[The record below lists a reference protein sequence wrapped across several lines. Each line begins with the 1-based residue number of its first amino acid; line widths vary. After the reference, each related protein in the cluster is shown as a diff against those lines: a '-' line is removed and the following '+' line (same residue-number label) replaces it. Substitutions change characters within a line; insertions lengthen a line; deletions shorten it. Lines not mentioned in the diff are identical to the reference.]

1 MDLYVERQAISE
13 MKAGD
18 NAKFLLL
25 FEAYF
30 TDLYRY
36 VFRRVKDLAETERI
50 VRTTFIDAL
59 GQIQNTPTDV
69 SYLIFLYSLA
79 RPRVFE
85 WMEQEVKKMA
95 TGGAAGPV
103 AYESATAYRRTDGTG
118 GAGTLEADLAAFERM
133 MSKMSFEER
142 EILRLKFFEQV
153 IDGDI
158 LVILDLDEGSVGQK
172 IYRVL
177 RRAHF
182 LLFGESDERTGVYF
196 GDLSGLF
203 ERVKAAEKI
212 EVPEVLKLT
221 LKTDLINRI
230 ERKAFAVEGEEVK
243 IANGAPFVVRN
254 GSEEALRGSND
265 PAKIFVEAVKE
276 MKEEEKERL
285 KSESEKYERQ
295 ERFMKFVDK
304 WKAVLTLVPV
314 FLFVIVVSFLV
325 YKFVGFRLLVE
336 RGYNTSCGIEI
347 DFEGEFSDGEL
358 RGIYGGVNNRLCD
371 HFEVSALKIARNED
385 GTLDVSVDV
394 PFWVLE
400 YNFRQKTYKRI
411 TSWRVKKYARTL
423 SGDNKSG
430 EV

>member
-30 TDLYRY
+30 ADLYRY
-36 VFRRVKDLAETERI
+36 VFRRVKDSSETERI

-59 GQIQNTPTDV
+59 GQIQNTPLDV

-85 WMEQEVKKMA
+85 WMEQEAKADIARGSAEAV
-95 TGGAAGPV
+95 GSGEGA
-103 AYESATAYRRTDGTG
+103 D
-118 GAGTLEADLAAFERM
+118 FERM
-133 MSKMSFEER
+133 MGKLSFEER

-158 LVILDLDEGSVGQK
+158 LVILDLDEGGVGQK

-177 RRAHF
+177 KRAHF

-196 GDLSGLF
+196 GQLSGLF
-203 ERVKAAEKI
+203 ERVKAVENVQ
-212 EVPEVLKLT
+212 VPEVLKLT
-221 LKTDLINRI
+221 LKADLINRI
-230 ERKAFAVEGEEVK
+230 ERKAFAMEGEEVK
-243 IANGAPFVVRN
+243 IANGAPFVVKN
-254 GSEEALRGSND
+254 GGGEVLRGSND

-285 KSESEKYERQ
+285 KRESEKYERQ

-371 HFEVSALKIARNED
+371 HFEVSALKIVRNED

-394 PFWVLE
+394 PLWILE
-400 YNFRQKTYKRI
+400 YNFGQKTYKQI
-411 TSWRVKKYARTL
+411 TSWRVKKYARNF
-423 SGDNKSG
+423 SGDDKSG